1 MTKVGIVGSGQLGLM
16 LCEAA
21 QKLKIETVV
30 YSPHKDAPAEVAATR
45 TVIGAYDDLK
55 ALQTFAESVD
65 LITFEFENIPVET
78 LKHLAK
84 EVPVFPSPETL
95 YIKQNRLRE
104 KNYLK
109 ETDLPVADFL
119 PVKNISDLEKA
130 IVALG
135 YPLILKTAGFGYDG
149 KGQQKIKNS
158 EDLIELKK
166 TFKDSEYILEK
177 MIPFEREVS
186 VLSARNQKGEMVFY
200 PLIENLH
207 QNHILHSSTCPATDS
222 HFLQEQAEVIATR
235 LLESLDYVGL
245 LCIELF
251 VLNGE
256 LIVNEFSPR
265 VHNSG
270 HLTIEAFETSQF
282 AQHLRAITN
291 MPFGSVE
298 QKSEAMMINL
308 LGDLW
313 QKGQPDFGQYQ
324 ANPSAFLHLYGKE
337 PRPGRKV
344 GHVTVLQ

>member
-21 QKLKIETVV
+21 QKLNIQTVV
-30 YSPHKDAPAEVAATR
+30 YSPQKDAPAVTAATK

-65 LITFEFENIPVET
+65 LITFEFENIPIET

-84 EVPVFPSPETL
+84 EVPVFPAPETL
-95 YIKQNRLRE
+95 FIKQNRLRE

-109 ETDLPVADFL
+109 ENGLPVADFL
-119 PVKNISDLEKA
+119 PVKSVSDLEAAVTK
-130 IVALG
+130 LG

-149 KGQQKIKNS
+149 KGQQKIKNA
-158 EDLIELKK
+158 EDLIALKK

-186 VLSARNQKGEMVFY
+186 ILAARNQKGEMIFY

-207 QNHILHSSTCPATDS
+207 QNHILHSSACPATDS
-222 HFLQEQAEVIATR
+222 DFLQEQAEVIATR

-251 VLNGE
+251 VLKGE
-256 LIVNEFSPR
+256 LIINEFSPR

-270 HLTIEAFETSQF
+270 HLTIEAFATSQF
-282 AQHLRAITN
+282 EQHLRAITN
-291 MPFGSVE
+291 MSFGSAE
-298 QKSEAMMINL
+298 QKSEAVMINL

-313 QKGQPDFGQYQ
+313 QHGQPDFGQYQ
-324 ANPSAFLHLYGKE
+324 SNPKAFLHLYGKE